1 MQSDTDT
8 DDRLDE
14 YDELLD
20 TLDIAM
26 DEAVRKIESGRIRDA
41 TREQARC
48 RYLDTLVKIV
58 RERRQLL
65 EARDLDEMSREIEEI
80 KERQQWEVEH

>member
-1 MQSDTDT
+1 MTSDTDDHLDKY
-8 DDRLDE
+8 DD
-14 YDELLD
+14 LLD

-26 DEAVRKIESGRIRDA
+26 DEAVRKIEDGRIRDA
-41 TREQARC
+41 TKDQARC

-65 EARDLDEMSREIEEI
+65 EARDLDEMNREIEEI
-80 KERQQWEVEH
+80 KERQQWGVDHR